1 MTMKKLFI
9 YLFIMTAGLLSAT
22 QVSAQKEIAPEVIK
36 LQKGEIE
43 STGTLLCRGFLSSPA
58 DGDSF
63 SKQWSTHGTCNTPPD
78 YNLTAAR
85 MNEASFCRKQSNMKS
100 MSAR

>member
-63 SKQWSTHGTCNTPPD
+63 SASNGQRMVPAIRSV
-78 YNLTAAR
+78 AAIR
-85 MNEASFCRKQSNMKS
+85 PWKERTWRVPAGSKEV
-100 MSAR
+100 

>member
-1 MTMKKLFI
+1 MKKLLL
-9 YLFIMTAGLLSAT
+9 YLFLITAGLIST
-22 QVSAQKEIAPEVIK
+22 VQVSAQKEIAPGVIK

-63 SKQWSTHGTCNTPPD
+63 SASNGQRMVPAIRP
-78 YNLTAAR
+78 LTTI
-85 MNEASFCRKQSNMKS
+85 
-100 MSAR
+100 

>member
-43 STGTLLCRGFLSSPA
+43 STGTLLCRGFLSSPGQTVILSPQA
-58 DGDSF
+58 MVNAWYL
-63 SKQWSTHGTCNTPPD
+63 QYAP
-78 YNLTAAR
+78 
-85 MNEASFCRKQSNMKS
+85 
-100 MSAR
+100 

>member
-22 QVSAQKEIAPEVIK
+22 QASQQKQNTGKRTK
-36 LQKGEIE
+36 LKKGEIE

-63 SKQWSTHGTCNTPPD
+63 SASNGQRMVPAIRP
-78 YNLTAAR
+78 LTTI
-85 MNEASFCRKQSNMKS
+85 
-100 MSAR
+100 

>member
-36 LQKGEIE
+36 LQKGEIDTFTPYSLFGGKPVIE
-43 STGTLLCRGFLSSPA
+43 AMKALPA
-58 DGDSF
+58 AKLPFDAF
-63 SKQWSTHGTCNTPPD
+63 SASNGQRMVPAIRP
-78 YNLTAAR
+78 LTTI
-85 MNEASFCRKQSNMKS
+85 
-100 MSAR
+100 

>member
-43 STGTLLCRGFLSSPA
+43 STGPYSAEDFFHRLQTVILSPQA
-58 DGDSF
+58 MVNAWYL
-63 SKQWSTHGTCNTPPD
+63 QYAP
-78 YNLTAAR
+78 
-85 MNEASFCRKQSNMKS
+85 
-100 MSAR
+100 

>member
-43 STGTLLCRGFLSSPA
+43 STGTLLCRGF
-58 DGDSF
+58 DSF
-63 SKQWSTHGTCNTPPD
+63 SASNGQRMVPAIRP
-78 YNLTAAR
+78 LTTI
-85 MNEASFCRKQSNMKS
+85 
-100 MSAR
+100 

>member
-58 DGDSF
+58 DGLSP
-63 SKQWSTHGTCNTPPD
+63 QAMVNAWYLQYAP
-78 YNLTAAR
+78 
-85 MNEASFCRKQSNMKS
+85 
-100 MSAR
+100 

>member
-36 LQKGEIE
+36 MQMGEIE
-43 STGTLLCRGFLSSPA
+43 STGPLLCRGFLSSPA

-63 SKQWSTHGTCNTPPD
+63 SASNGQRMVPAIRP
-78 YNLTAAR
+78 LTTI
-85 MNEASFCRKQSNMKS
+85 
-100 MSAR
+100 

>member
-43 STGTLLCRGFLSSPA
+43 STSAPWVVLVINVNISLVGLIFLSSM
-58 DGDSF
+58 F
-63 SKQWSTHGTCNTPPD
+63 
-78 YNLTAAR
+78 
-85 MNEASFCRKQSNMKS
+85 
-100 MSAR
+100 